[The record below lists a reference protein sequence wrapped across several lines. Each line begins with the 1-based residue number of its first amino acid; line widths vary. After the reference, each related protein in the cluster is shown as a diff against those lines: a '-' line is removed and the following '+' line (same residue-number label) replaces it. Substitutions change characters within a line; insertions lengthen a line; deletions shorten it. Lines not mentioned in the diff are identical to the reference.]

1 MNPGSSPPAQRHHS
15 LAAIVVTDG
24 VEFSESL
31 VGDQGSN
38 LTAIREDLQSLANT
52 VCNRFG
58 GQLFQTS
65 DRGTL
70 MYFTSAV
77 QAVTCAINI
86 QKDLTQ
92 MTVNIPPDSLVAP
105 RIGIHLG
112 DVVFSE
118 TDLVGE
124 GVTIAN
130 RLLAEASPGGICI
143 SKTVYDVVK
152 ARLNLKAVFMG
163 SIDVDAS
170 QETVQAYEIFPVISA
185 PALGNPVPSGG
196 AIAPETLVN
205 NRYRVRQVL
214 GRGGFGQTYLAHDT
228 YRFDD
233 LCVLKEFVPLTKTPQ
248 LVEKSRKLFEQEARV
263 LYQINHPQ
271 IPKFL
276 AWFTENE
283 RLLIVQEYIDG
294 KTYSDLVRDRQ
305 VARHSFSEAEVI
317 EWLWDLLPV
326 LDYIHGMN
334 IVHRDISPENIMLPN
349 GQSKPVLIDF
359 GVVKQVVTQIWTG
372 QTNPASGGQASVIGK
387 FGYAPPEQMR
397 LGQCFPCSDL
407 YALGITAT
415 VLLTNQKPSPV
426 ADPMSFDWR
435 QFCNTPVS
443 DRFGQLLDKM
453 LAERPKDRY
462 QTARQVIADLEPIRT
477 SMRWPG
483 ASILGESPFESPD
496 SLPNARPQ
504 AFNTPAS
511 RSAAPPPPPPR
522 PPAPPPLPASPA
534 VEPSRPPIASITP
547 DVLAHCQRE
556 LSRYIGPM
564 AAFLV
569 EDVIAQNPRSTDQL
583 IDALAREI
591 PDSHIAEDFKRS
603 VRLERY
609 ASPAPRQDISA
620 LEPSPPPASSPSPRR
635 SPNNPAIL
643 NPDFI
648 ERCQQELIHCVGPV
662 AQFIIDDLL
671 SEDPNLSPAQ
681 LVEAI
686 ATEIPSPQQ
695 AEVFRRRLI
704 QSM

>member
-1 MNPGSSPPAQRHHS
+1 
-15 LAAIVVTDG
+15 
-24 VEFSESL
+24 
-31 VGDQGSN
+31 
-38 LTAIREDLQSLANT
+38 

-65 DRGTL
+65 DRGVL

-92 MTVNIPPDSLVAP
+92 MTVNISPDSLIAP

-112 DVVFSE
+112 DVVFST

-163 SIDVDAS
+163 SLDVDTS
-170 QETVQAYEIFPVISA
+170 QETVQAYEIFPVIA
-185 PALGNPVPSGG
+185 TPALGNPVSGGG
-196 AIAPETLVN
+196 AIAPETLIN

-233 LCVLKEFVPLTKTPQ
+233 LCVLKEFVPLTKTLQ

-305 VARHSFSEAEVI
+305 VAGRPFSEAEVI

-372 QTNPASGGQASVIGK
+372 HTNPASGGQASVVGK

-415 VLLTNQKPSPV
+415 VLLTAQKPSPV
-426 ADPMSFDWR
+426 PDPVPLDWR
-435 QFCNTPVS
+435 QFCNPPVS
-443 DRFGQLLDKM
+443 DRCGHLLDKM

-462 QTARQVIADLEPIRT
+462 QTARQVIADLEPIRA

-483 ASILGESPFESPD
+483 ASILDKSLSESPD
-496 SLPNARPQ
+496 SLPNARLQSPHP
-504 AFNTPAS
+504 PAS
-511 RSAAPPPPPPR
+511 RSAAPPPPPRLPAPPS
-522 PPAPPPLPASPA
+522 PPAPSV
-534 VEPSRPPIASITP
+534 VEPARPPIYSITP

-564 AAFLV
+564 AAFVV
-569 EDVIAQNPRSTDQL
+569 EDVVAQNPQNIDQL

-591 PDSHIAEDFKRS
+591 PDPHIAEDFKQS
-603 VRLERY
+603 VRSKRY
-609 ASPAPRQDISA
+609 ASPAPRRDTSIPES
-620 LEPSPPPASSPSPRR
+620 SPPPPSSPSSRR

-686 ATEIPSPQQ
+686 AAEIPNPQQ
-695 AEVFRRRLI
+695 AEAFRQRLI

>member
-1 MNPGSSPPAQRHHS
+1 MNPGSSPPTQRHHS

-24 VEFSESL
+24 AEFSESL
-31 VGDQGSN
+31 VGDPGSN

-65 DRGTL
+65 DRGVL

-92 MTVNIPPDSLVAP
+92 MTVNIPPDSLIAP

-112 DVVFSE
+112 DVVFSA

-170 QETVQAYEIFPVISA
+170 QETVQAYEIFPVMST
-185 PALGNPVPSGG
+185 PALGNPVSSGG
-196 AIAPETLVN
+196 AIAPETLIN

-233 LCVLKEFVPLTKTPQ
+233 LCVLKEFVPLTKTLQ

-305 VARHSFSEAEVI
+305 AAGTPFSEAEVI

-372 QTNPASGGQASVIGK
+372 HGAQASGGQASVVGK

-415 VLLTNQKPSPV
+415 VLLTAQKPSPV
-426 ADPMSFDWR
+426 PDPVPLDWR
-435 QFCNTPVS
+435 RFCHAPVS
-443 DRFGQLLDKM
+443 DRFGQLVDKM

-462 QTARQVIADLEPIRT
+462 QNARQVIADLEPIRA

-483 ASILGESPFESPD
+483 SSILDKSPFESSD
-496 SLPNARPQ
+496 YLPNASLQSPH
-504 AFNTPAS
+504 PSVS
-511 RSAAPPPPPPR
+511 RSAAPSPPGLPPPPP
-522 PPAPPPLPASPA
+522 PPAPSV
-534 VEPSRPPIASITP
+534 VEPVQPPTSSITP

-564 AAFLV
+564 AAFVV
-569 EDVIAQNPRSTDQL
+569 EDVVAQKPRSIDQL
-583 IDALAREI
+583 IEALAREI
-591 PDSHIAEDFKRS
+591 PDLHIAEDFKQS
-603 VRLERY
+603 LSPKRY
-609 ASPAPRQDISA
+609 ASPPPRQNA
-620 LEPSPPPASSPSPRR
+620 PTPVPSPSPASPPSSRR

-648 ERCQQELIHCVGPV
+648 ERCQQELTHCVGPV

-671 SEDPNLSPAQ
+671 SDDPNLSPAQ

-686 ATEIPSPQQ
+686 AAEIPSPQQ
-695 AEVFRRRLI
+695 AETFRQRLI